1 MHAQSTRN
9 GQSFAKYARQHS
21 DERGR
26 LQNQNYE
33 NNLNSADHASAR
45 CYSASAGEHPGQLDQ
60 IAQAERDAEG
70 AYSTDAIMR
79 QAEADRAAWERQLQA
94 TAQQNF
100 RDCVELGSSP
110 AECARFGRIK
120 ATKMGGYVSATAP
133 IYAHETFAKSSG
145 MPPEM
150 IVIAR

>member
-1 MHAQSTRN
+1 MNEVDYKTKTMKTTLIALITLLLAATAPAQESI
-9 GQSFAKYARQHS
+9 QY
-21 DERGR
+21 
-26 LQNQNYE
+26 
-33 NNLNSADHASAR
+33 
-45 CYSASAGEHPGQLDQ
+45 QLDQ

-110 AECARFGRIK
+110 AECARLWL
-120 ATKMGGYVSATAP
+120 
-133 IYAHETFAKSSG
+133 H
-145 MPPEM
+145 
-150 IVIAR
+150 